1 MANINLKKI
10 SYSKTQF
17 ENTVDTNFTELAN
30 TSLIE
35 PSQIPQVSV
44 DQFFQEY
51 NDIFFQIPKF
61 GETNSHEYLVKTS
74 GAYIESTSPN
84 NSTIQALI
92 EEVNTLRQQ
101 NLELQRSQIQSTL
114 ASAQQA
120 LQNIP
125 NG

>member
-10 SYSKTQF
+10 SYIKTQF

-30 TSLIE
+30 TSPVE
-35 PSQIPQVSV
+35 PAQTPQVSV

-74 GAYIESTSPN
+74 GAYIESTSTN

-114 ASAQQA
+114 ATAQQA
-120 LQNIP
+120 LQNIS